1 MVCAFYGSARNR
13 RKLFVMQFQVFTDP
27 RYHAERFVEVD
38 LSQIVSVEEKS
49 VKLFLGASHRVTQIT
64 LQSGETMLLRG
75 EIARR
80 IEAARKRLEK

>member
-1 MVCAFYGSARNR
+1 MT
-13 RKLFVMQFQVFTDP
+13 MQFQVFTDP

-38 LSQIVSVEEKS
+38 LSQIVAVEEKS

-64 LQSGETMLLRG
+64 LQNGETMLLRG

-80 IEAARKRLEK
+80 VEAARRKTQN